1 MYCIRCKKITDTG
14 AIQFVISKNDR
25 NMKRGTCSICGITKT
40 QFVKRDATG
49 KGFMNGLINKLPF
62 EMHLPGHNFTG
73 PGTKLSKRL
82 NEDGM
87 PKAWSKP
94 INRVDEEAYH
104 HDVCYA
110 KNKDTGVRNR
120 VCDRN
125 MLKKLD
131 GIYNPTLREKLDR
144 SIVSKIIGT
153 KMNFGMGLGGAQRG
167 GHSVPLA
174 STQKKPR
181 NGLIN

>member
-1 MYCIRCKKITDTG
+1 M
-14 AIQFVISKNDR
+14 
-25 NMKRGTCSICGITKT
+25 CGITKT
-40 QFVKRDATG
+40 QFVKQDATG

-94 INRVDEEAYH
+94 INRVDEAAYH

-110 KNKDTGVRNR
+110 KK
-120 VCDRN
+120 
-125 MLKKLD
+125 
-131 GIYNPTLREKLDR
+131 
-144 SIVSKIIGT
+144 
-153 KMNFGMGLGGAQRG
+153 
-167 GHSVPLA
+167 
-174 STQKKPR
+174 
-181 NGLIN
+181 